1 MILGQH
7 IFDELT
13 ARAKVSPRLRINLD
27 RRNNSEDLS
36 RRMLSAIELGTVM
49 PIRRHRNTSETEACL
64 RMHFPESFHDDS
76 GTLTAA
82 TDLFPGGNV
91 LNVPSGHWH
100 GLESLPDK
108 WAKKS
113 N

>member
-1 MILGQH
+1 
-7 IFDELT
+7 
-13 ARAKVSPRLRINLD
+13 
-27 RRNNSEDLS
+27 
-36 RRMLSAIELGTVM
+36 
-49 PIRRHRNTSETEACL
+49 
-64 RMHFPESFHDDS
+64 MHFPESFHDDS

-91 LNVPSGHWH
+91 LNVPSGQWH